1 MMEPQK
7 PIDSPTE
14 VITYQRKPSW
24 TRELIQDAEKYGA
37 PNKIFKEREK
47 HRFYSNYVALVSNI
61 IDAEPSNYEEVVEKL

>member
-14 VITYQRKPSW
+14 VITYQRNPSW
-24 TRELIQDAEKYGA
+24 AHEYGA
-37 PNKIFKEREK
+37 PNKTFKESKRPQ
-47 HRFYSNYVALVSNI
+47 FYSNYVALMSNI